1 MAAHLTRTSLR
12 PALGLALGLISFAL
26 LLWIGVK
33 PSLAGVNS
41 DGAVY
46 VLLADGL
53 SPWRATDIDFGA
65 QLFAHYPFPPL
76 YPLLLSVAGG
86 GSAVPALDYIVD
98 ALLQAMAVVASWCWA
113 RRIGCDGPTA
123 AIAALSLAITPI
135 ALFTAMGVF
144 SEPLYLALSMT
155 ALALVAGRE
164 ISARA
169 WRGAALLLG
178 LAAVTRGVGLFA
190 VAVLLLAWVWR
201 TRGRDAR
208 LVPLLALAPSLVWLL
223 IKASHGWQG
232 GYTDTLFAAGV
243 LPVAA
248 ALLAQL
254 PTNLHALAYH
264 FVRCFD
270 SLNSRHSALILATLL
285 IPAGLGFGR
294 RLRAGQVDA
303 CYAALYLLVLLVWP
317 YPNHFARF
325 LLVLMPLFC
334 AYAGLGVALMLAG
347 GGQGGLRPFA
357 AAATASV
364 LLMVALPSLLQVL
377 QSIAAA
383 ASAQERVHTRISSW
397 YGHDSLAAARGSTA
411 FSLRVLEV
419 MATVGKQLPRAAC
432 VSSTMAEVFMLH
444 GRRVSR
450 PPPGQHADLAS
461 LRSAL
466 AACPYVLLLGT
477 TTFPSVDFPP
487 YYPLA
492 RVKDELTTL
501 LTVPLDTARPEPPPL
516 AVLARYHGPGA
527 TAPAPLHSAPLE

>member
-1 MAAHLTRTSLR
+1 MAAPLTSATLR
-12 PALGLALGLISFAL
+12 PALGLTLGFTSFAL
-26 LLWIGVK
+26 LLWVGVK
-33 PSLAGVNS
+33 PTLAGINS

-76 YPLLLSVAGG
+76 YPLLLAAVGG

-113 RRIGCDGPTA
+113 RRIGCDGPAA

-155 ALALVAGRE
+155 ALALVAGPE

-190 VAVLLLAWVWR
+190 AAVLLLVWAWR
-201 TRGRDAR
+201 TRGRHAR
-208 LVPLLALAPSLVWLL
+208 LVPLLALAPSLAWLL

-232 GYTDTLFAAGV
+232 SYTDTLFAGGV
-243 LPVAA
+243 LRVTA
-248 ALLAQL
+248 ALVAQL

-285 IPAGLGFGR
+285 IPAGLGFGQ

-303 CYAALYLLVLLVWP
+303 CYAALYLLVLLLWP

-325 LLVLMPLFC
+325 LLVLLPLFC
-334 AYAGLGVALMLAG
+334 AYACQGVALMLIAG
-347 GGQGGLRPFA
+347 GQVALRPFA
-357 AAATASV
+357 GAVTAAV
-364 LLMVALPSLLQVL
+364 LFLVMLPSLLQVL
-377 QSIAAA
+377 QNIAAA
-383 ASAQERVHTRISSW
+383 TSAPERLHTRISSW
-397 YGHDSLAAARGSTA
+397 YGHDSLAAARASTA
-411 FSLRVLEV
+411 FSLRVLDV

-444 GRRVSR
+444 GRRLSR
-450 PPPGQHADLAS
+450 PPPSQRAELAS
-461 LRSAL
+461 LQSAL
-466 AACPYVLLLGT
+466 VACPYVLLLGAT
-477 TTFPSVDFPP
+477 AFPAADFPR

-492 RVKDELTTL
+492 RVKDELVIL
-501 LTVPLDTARPEPPPL
+501 LTVPLDAARPEQPPL
-516 AVLARYHGPGA
+516 AVLARYRGPGA
-527 TAPAPLHSAPLE
+527 TAPAPPHSAPME